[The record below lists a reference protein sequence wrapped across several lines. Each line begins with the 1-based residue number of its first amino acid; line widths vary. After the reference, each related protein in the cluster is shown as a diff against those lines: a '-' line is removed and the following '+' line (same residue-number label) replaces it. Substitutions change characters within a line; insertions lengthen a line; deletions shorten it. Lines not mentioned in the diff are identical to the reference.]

1 MQIVIS
7 IILSLLIVGLIIG
20 TNAVI
25 LLNAKS
31 YANPAL
37 VFSVFFGIQMLLC
50 LLFLQ
55 EDIGGVYYGFFW
67 IYAGVSAFALGS
79 YLVSRRRS
87 GEPKIVRSNGGA
99 QTAKGY
105 DVYDKKTMN
114 ITLAALLLLSFTQ
127 PISIIYRLGYNFIDL
142 FNPYMLFEMNHAAA
156 QSRYVEH
163 SSSGS
168 PLMQIFL
175 VLVYL
180 LPLIGGWNFVYS
192 KKRRTKILC
201 VCMVLPSLFVL
212 FTQNTKAA
220 FIGSVLLF
228 ICSFITA
235 KFQKSGS
242 FYRLRA
248 KRLRLIFLL
257 AAVFLLLNYI
267 SFFLREGDVTWS
279 LFGAISYKTFNYTLG
294 QIPAFNHWLSNSFV
308 LFPQTFGLKTLYS
321 VTDSLGI
328 MKRVQGIYP
337 DKLVTAHLST
347 NVYTAFR
354 PLIDDFSAIGALV
367 VLFLTGALSG
377 FCFGRLKAGTARCLD
392 IAFITAMYF
401 YIFYSFI
408 TSPWAYVS
416 YTAAAVLFLCYL
428 WLIRGHV
435 IFVGRIKEPL
445 I

>member
-1 MQIVIS
+1 
-7 IILSLLIVGLIIG
+7 
-20 TNAVI
+20 
-25 LLNAKS
+25 
-31 YANPAL
+31 
-37 VFSVFFGIQMLLC
+37 MLLC

-55 EDIGGVYYGFFW
+55 QDIGGVYYGFFW

-79 YLVSRRRS
+79 YLMSRRSS
-87 GEPKIVRSNGGA
+87 GETKIVRNNGGA

-127 PISIIYRLGYNFIDL
+127 PVSLIYRLGYNFSDL
-142 FNPYMLFEMNHAAA
+142 FNPHTLVLINKAAA
-156 QSRYVEH
+156 NSRYIEH
-163 SSSGS
+163 SSSAL
-168 PLMQIFL
+168 PAMQIFL

-192 KKRRTKILC
+192 KKIRTKILC

-220 FIGSVLLF
+220 FTGSVLLF

-242 FYRLRA
+242 FYRVGL
-248 KRLRLIFLL
+248 KRLRVIIML
-257 AAVFLLLNYI
+257 AAVFLLLNYV
-267 SFFLREGDVTWS
+267 SFFLREGDLSWD
-279 LFGAISYKTFNYTLG
+279 LFWAINNKVLNYTLG

-308 LFPQTFGLKTLYS
+308 LYPKTFGLKTFYS
-321 VTDSLGI
+321 VTDSLGL
-328 MKRVQGIYP
+328 MKRVPGIYTE
-337 DKLVTAHLST
+337 KLVTAHLST

-354 PLIDDFSAIGALV
+354 PLIEDFSSIGAIV
-367 VLFLTGALSG
+367 VMFFTGILSG
-377 FCFGRLKAGTARCLD
+377 FCFGRIKAGTARCLD

-401 YIFYSFI
+401 YIFYSFM
-408 TSPWAYVS
+408 TSPWTYAS
-416 YTAAAVLFLCYL
+416 NTAAVVLFLCYL

-435 IFVGRIKEPL
+435 VFIRRQQ
-445 I
+445 